1 MTLRNDFDSITLQ
14 VIRDFVASGRNED
27 LHLDFK
33 TVADARLSS
42 RDDRRSLAVAL
53 SGYANSDGGLIVWGV
68 EARPNADGVDCAA
81 AVREIPQVPLLLTRL
96 NDLTG
101 QSVSPLVDGV
111 EHKAII
117 VEGAAGVC
125 VSYIPASD
133 SGPHMAKG
141 GEDRYYKR
149 SGSSFYR
156 MEHFDLEDMFGRRQR
171 PSLSLRIDLVPRLG
185 DDPHEEVSFSIIN
198 VGRGMAK
205 HAGFMCR
212 FWPDVKVAGVR
223 GHLNDVTALNRGAP
237 IVSYQDSVG
246 VVHPNGI
253 ASSAGHAIIQR
264 SAKGDPLKIRV
275 SVYCENMRVRTD
287 TALISPSTVSAN
299 TYQPTRELPSI
310 E

>member
-1 MTLRNDFDSITLQ
+1 MTLRNDFDSITLE
-14 VIRDFVASGRNED
+14 VIREFARNGRNED

-33 TVADARLSS
+33 TIADARLS
-42 RDDRRSLAVAL
+42 RDDRKSLAIAL

-68 EARPNADGVDCAA
+68 EARPNADGVDCAVA
-81 AVREIPQVPLLLTRL
+81 LREIPEVQLLLTRL
-96 NDLTG
+96 NSLTG

-111 EHKAII
+111 DHKAIV

-141 GEDRYYKR
+141 GEDRYFKR

-171 PSLSLRIDLVPRLG
+171 PSLSLRIDLVPRPS
-185 DDPHEEVSFSIIN
+185 DDPHEEVHFSIIN
-198 VGRGMAK
+198 VGRGVAK

-212 FWPDVKVAGVR
+212 FDPDVKVAGV
-223 GHLNDVTALNRGAP
+223 GGGQLNNVTGLNRGAP

-246 VVHPNGI
+246 VIHPNSI
-253 ASSAGHAIIQR
+253 ASSAGHAIILR
-264 SAKGDPLKIRV
+264 NAKGEPLRIRV
-275 SVYCENMRVRTD
+275 TSYCENMQARTD
-287 TALISPSTVSAN
+287 TALISPGTVSA
-299 TYQPTRELPSI
+299 
-310 E
+310 

>member
-1 MTLRNDFDSITLQ
+1 MKIE
-14 VIRDFVASGRNED
+14 VIRDFVTNGRNED

-33 TVADARLSS
+33 TIVDPGLS
-42 RDDRRSLAVAL
+42 RDDRKSLAVAL

-68 EARPNADGVDCAA
+68 EARPNADGVDCAKA
-81 AVREIPQVPLLLTRL
+81 ICEIPQVQLLLTRL
-96 NDLTG
+96 NSLTG

-111 EHKAII
+111 EHKTII
-117 VEGAAGVC
+117 VHGAAGVC

-171 PSLSLRIDLVPRLG
+171 PSLSVRMDLVPRSG
-185 DDPHEEVSFSIIN
+185 DDPHEEVHFFIIN
-198 VGRGMAK
+198 VGRGVAK
-205 HAGFMCR
+205 HAGFMSM
-212 FWPDVKVAGVR
+212 FEPDVRVAGVV
-223 GHLNDVTALNRGAP
+223 GQLNNATALNRGAP

-264 SAKGDPLKIRV
+264 SAKGQPLKIRV
-275 SVYCENMRVRTD
+275 SVYSENMQVRTN
-287 TALISPSTVSAN
+287 TALISPITISA
-299 TYQPTRELPSI
+299 
-310 E
+310 